1 MTRGLSGVE
10 RTLAIGVVALAGFVG
25 VLVVTSNQR
34 TSPARGLS
42 HADSNHIA
50 AQYQSQLAARGSAYQ
65 SPPWLKEVH
74 IARLQRAAAVERN
87 TDDAPMSRDSIDAV
101 LSAASGS
108 YFEAMLADDGGTV
121 SRWRGPNDSIR
132 VWVQSHSSAAG
143 FTSELVSPARR
154 GFSAW
159 NELGLEVQYAI
170 VEDSTIADVH
180 VTWSAVMAKPDQVG
194 ATFRVTT
201 GAGWIVLAHVILST
215 ARDIYTVQNAA
226 RHEAG
231 HVLGM
236 GHSPNAEDIMA
247 GVTEGRQYKIT
258 DADAR
263 TAALLYR
270 LPAGAV
276 NR

>member
-1 MTRGLSGVE
+1 MTRNLSGVE
-10 RTLAIGVVALAGFVG
+10 RTLAFGVVALAGFVG
-25 VLVVTSNQR
+25 VLVVTSSQR
-34 TSPARGLS
+34 VKSAVGLS
-42 HADSNHIA
+42 AADSNHIA
-50 AQYQSQLAARGSAYQ
+50 AQYQSQLAARGPAYQ
-65 SPPWLKEVH
+65 SPQWLKQVH
-74 IARLQRAAAVERN
+74 IARLQRAAAIDRN
-87 TDDAPMSRDSIDAV
+87 VDDAPTSRDSIDAV
-101 LSAASGS
+101 LNAASGS
-108 YFEAMLADDGGTV
+108 YLETMLAEDGGTV

-132 VWVQSHSSAAG
+132 VWVQSQSSAAG

-159 NELGLEVQYAI
+159 NELGLDVQFAV

-231 HVLGM
+231 HVLGL

-263 TAALLYR
+263 TATLLYQV
-270 LPAGAV
+270 PAGAI
-276 NR
+276 RR